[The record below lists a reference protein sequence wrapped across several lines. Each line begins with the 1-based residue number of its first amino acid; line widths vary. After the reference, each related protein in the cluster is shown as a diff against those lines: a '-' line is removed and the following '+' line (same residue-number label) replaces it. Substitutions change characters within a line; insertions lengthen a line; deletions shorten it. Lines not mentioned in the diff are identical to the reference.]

1 MVFSHIYGSTLFLTI
16 CIGVLSQ
23 NTTAPTFNPTFGP
36 VSDDVVTAIFFDT
49 LAGIVGVLIIYF
61 YTGHYLYQNDVDARL
76 KKHDDRE
83 IMGETEDNS
92 YSRKFSNEL
101 SPLIDEDGRI
111 I

>member
-1 MVFSHIYGSTLFLTI
+1 MVISLILLSNLFLASS
-16 CIGVLSQ
+16 IGVSSE
-23 NTTAPTFNPTFGP
+23 NTTAPTFSPTYGP
-36 VSDDVVTAIFFDT
+36 VSDDVVNAIFFDT
-49 LAGIVGVLIIYF
+49 LAGIVGILIIYF
-61 YTGHYLYQNDVDARL
+61 YSGHYLYQNDVDARL

-83 IMGETEDNS
+83 IVAENEDNT